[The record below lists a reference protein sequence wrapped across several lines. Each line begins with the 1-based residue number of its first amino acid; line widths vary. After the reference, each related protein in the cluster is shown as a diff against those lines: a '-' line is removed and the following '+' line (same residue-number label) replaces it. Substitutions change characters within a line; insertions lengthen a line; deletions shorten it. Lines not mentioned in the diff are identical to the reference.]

1 MSDKEKNTG
10 VPSAAPTDAESP
22 VRPTRRGFLTGI
34 AALGASAAAMGA
46 LSGCSSDDDDDS
58 PATPTPNPTPTPT
71 PAPDLTQQL
80 RANVK
85 TVVVIFAENRSF
97 NNLFANFPGVE
108 KPLSALTAADYAQ
121 NDRDGTPLSVLPPVW
136 NGMVPTSQQANHIT
150 YQVDQ
155 AAPYMNNLPN
165 APFALLGPQGE
176 PLPQGVVTRDLWHVF
191 YQNQMQIN
199 GGKNDRFVAWADSGA
214 LVMGHY
220 SDSAYN
226 LRLWKLAQ
234 EFVLCDNFFQ
244 GAFGG
249 SFLNHQYLV
258 AGRPPFYPDAAD
270 SVAKTQIAQLQ
281 SADPADPRLQPKPAS
296 PASALTGI
304 PQFGASALTPDGYGV
319 NTMAPPYWPSFSRD
333 ATDPT
338 LADATNPQT
347 MVPQTHNNIGDLMT
361 AKGLDWAWYAGGW
374 QAAVDSTANTGF
386 PSSPNFQAHHQPFN
400 YFKSTAPGTAARTA
414 HLRDGG
420 LGDLS
425 STNKFLADAEA
436 GKLPA
441 LTFYK
446 PQGNLNMHAGYADV
460 DSGDRHIAHIVDS
473 LRKSAQWENMVVV
486 VTVDENGG
494 WWDHVAPPQGD
505 RWGPGTRVPALVISP
520 FAKKGTVDHT
530 VYDTGSILRLATR
543 VFDLPMLEGLKARD
557 DAMSA
562 RGQHP
567 MGDLSNA
574 LTFSA

>member
-1 MSDKEKNTG
+1 
-10 VPSAAPTDAESP
+10 
-22 VRPTRRGFLTGI
+22 
-34 AALGASAAAMGA
+34 
-46 LSGCSSDDDDDS
+46 
-58 PATPTPNPTPTPT
+58 
-71 PAPDLTQQL
+71 
-80 RANVK
+80 
-85 TVVVIFAENRSF
+85 
-97 NNLFANFPGVE
+97 
-108 KPLSALTAADYAQ
+108 
-121 NDRDGTPLSVLPPVW
+121 
-136 NGMVPTSQQANHIT
+136 
-150 YQVDQ
+150 
-155 AAPYMNNLPN
+155 
-165 APFALLGPQGE
+165 
-176 PLPQGVVTRDLWHVF
+176 
-191 YQNQMQIN
+191 
-199 GGKNDRFVAWADSGA
+199 
-214 LVMGHY
+214 MGHY

-258 AGRPPFYPDAAD
+258 AGRPPFYPDVAD

-420 LGDLS
+420 LGDLA

-505 RWGPGTRVPALVISP
+505 RWGPGTRIPALVISP

-567 MGDLSNA
+567 MGDLTNT

>member
-1 MSDKEKNTG
+1 MSDHEKNAG
-10 VPSAAPTDAESP
+10 APSAAPTDAESP

-58 PATPTPNPTPTPT
+58 PATPTPDPTPTPT
-71 PAPDLTQQL
+71 PDLTQQL

-155 AAPYMNNLPN
+155 TAPYMNNLPN

-249 SFLNHQYLV
+249 SFLNHQYLA
-258 AGRPPFYPDAAD
+258 AGRPPFYPDVAD

-281 SADPADPRLQPKPAS
+281 SADPADPRLQPKATS
-296 PASALTGI
+296 PASALAGI

-319 NTMAPPYWPSFSRD
+319 NTMAPPYWPSFNRD

-347 MVPQTHNNIGDLMT
+347 MVPQTHDNIGDLMT

-374 QAAVDSTANTGF
+374 QAAVDTTANTGF

-400 YFKSTAPGTAARTA
+400 YFKSTAPGTAARAA

-494 WWDHVAPPQGD
+494 WWDHVAPPLGD
-505 RWGPGTRVPALVISP
+505 RWGPGTRIPALVISP

-557 DAMSA
+557 DAMTA
-562 RGQHP
+562 RGQLP
-567 MGDLSNA
+567 MGDLSNT

>member
-1 MSDKEKNTG
+1 MRE
-10 VPSAAPTDAESP
+10 
-22 VRPTRRGFLTGI
+22 
-34 AALGASAAAMGA
+34 
-46 LSGCSSDDDDDS
+46 
-58 PATPTPNPTPTPT
+58 
-71 PAPDLTQQL
+71 
-80 RANVK
+80 NVK
-85 TVVVIFAENRSF
+85 TLVVIFAENRSF

-108 KPLSALTAADYAQ
+108 KPLSALTPADYTQ
-121 NDRDGTPLSVLPPVW
+121 TDRDGTPLPVLPPVW

-155 AAPYMNNLPN
+155 AAAYMNNLPN
-165 APFALLGPQGE
+165 APFALQGPQGE

-281 SADPADPRLQPKPAS
+281 SPDPADPRLAPKPAS

-333 ATDPT
+333 TTDPT
-338 LADATNPQT
+338 LADASSPQT
-347 MVPQTHNNIGDLMT
+347 MVPQSHNNIGDLMS

-374 QAAVDSTANTGF
+374 QAAVDSTASTGF

-400 YFKSTAPGTAARTA
+400 YFKSTAPGTPARTA
-414 HLRDGG
+414 HVRDGG

-436 GKLPA
+436 GTLPP

-460 DSGDRHIAHIVDS
+460 DSGDRHIAHIIDS
-473 LRKSAQWENMVVV
+473 LRKSKQWDNMVVV
-486 VTVDENGG
+486 ITVDENGG

-505 RWGPGTRVPALVISP
+505 RWGPGTRIPAVIASP
-520 FAKKGTVDHT
+520 FARKGTVDHT

-543 VFDLPMLEGLKARD
+543 LFDLPMLEGLKARD
-557 DAMSA
+557 DAMTA
-562 RGQHP
+562 RGQAA
-567 MGDLSNA
+567 MGDLTNA
-574 LTFSA
+574 LTFGA

>member
-10 VPSAAPTDAESP
+10 APSAAPTDAESP

-58 PATPTPNPTPTPT
+58 PATPTPDPTPTPT

-258 AGRPPFYPDAAD
+258 AGRPPFYPDVAD

-338 LADATNPQT
+338 QADATNPQT

-505 RWGPGTRVPALVISP
+505 RWGPGTRIPALVISP

>member
-1 MSDKEKNTG
+1 
-10 VPSAAPTDAESP
+10 
-22 VRPTRRGFLTGI
+22 
-34 AALGASAAAMGA
+34 MGA
-46 LSGCSSDDDDDS
+46 LSGCSSDDDNDS
-58 PATPTPNPTPTPT
+58 TPSTPAPAPDPTPT
-71 PAPDLTQQL
+71 PAPDLTKQL
-80 RANVK
+80 RDNVK

-108 KPLSALTAADYAQ
+108 KPLSALTAADTTQY
-121 NDRDGTPLSVLPPVW
+121 DRDGTPLSVLPPVW

-155 AAPYMNNLPN
+155 AAPYMNNLAN

-214 LVMGHY
+214 LVMGYY

-281 SADPADPRLQPKPAS
+281 SADPTDTRLQPKATS

-333 ATDPT
+333 TTDPT
-338 LADATNPQT
+338 LADATSPQT
-347 MVPQTHNNIGDLMT
+347 MVPQAHNNIGDLMT

-374 QAAVDSTANTGF
+374 QAAVDSTASTGF

-436 GKLPA
+436 GKLPP

-473 LRKSAQWENMVVV
+473 LKKSAQWDNMVVV
-486 VTVDENGG
+486 ITVDENGG

-505 RWGPGTRVPALVISP
+505 RWGPGTRVPALVVSP

-557 DAMSA
+557 DAMTA
-562 RGQHP
+562 RGQQP
-567 MGDLSNA
+567 MGDLTNT
-574 LTFSA
+574 LQFSA